1 MAQPQAVPKREIGG
15 RIAEHREAGV
25 IIARAGRPRA
35 AGIEGKPVRKGI
47 YRYILRHSARQQVVL
62 TLMAVASFPFLYA
75 FYELPKQIVNEAILA
90 NTLAFPVALAGVELG
105 QIAYLFLL
113 SALFLLLVF
122 FNQSFKYAINVYRG
136 RVGERMLRRLRFDL
150 YSRVLRFPLPTF
162 RKTSQ
167 GEVIQMITAEVE
179 PLGGFVGDAFSL
191 PAFQGG
197 TLLVIL
203 SFLLVQ
209 NPYMALAATALY
221 PLQFWLI
228 PKLQRRVNA
237 LGKER
242 VRLVRRL
249 SDRIGE
255 SIAGVQEIHAND
267 TSALHLA
274 QFSHRLGEIY
284 TVRLRIFIWKFIIK
298 FLNNSINQLGPFCF
312 YSIGG
317 YLVIDGNLEIG
328 TLLAAI
334 AAHKDLAAPWKE
346 LLTYYQRRED
356 ARIKFGQ
363 VIEQFEPAGMLDG
376 DLQRAEPASV
386 APLSGDVVGTN
397 VVLEDDTGTVLIDG
411 ASFRLDPTRHVAVVG
426 SGGSGKEDLMQ
437 VLARLIAASSGTIT
451 IGEDRLAQL
460 PEAVT
465 GRRLGYVGAQPY
477 LFAASVHDNLV
488 YGLKHRPL
496 RPAQYDDAGR
506 AELRARVHEAEA
518 SGNSVDDP
526 YADWID
532 YRAADAEGG
541 EELGR
546 RIFEALDVVGLA
558 EDIYEMGL
566 RGTIDPAAREDLAR
580 RLLDARAAFRDRLA
594 DPEIAALVETFD
606 PRAYNE
612 NATVGENLLFG
623 TPVGDAFQINRLAE
637 NSYVLQILE
646 ESDLTGPLLEAGRE
660 VAALMV
666 ELFADLPS
674 GHQFF
679 EQNSFISSDDLPA
692 FQAIIA
698 RIGREGIQA
707 LRSEERAMLLSLPF
721 MVSAARH
728 RLDAITPEIKDG
740 VLRARKRFADK
751 LPEHLAGAVEFFD
764 PARFNAAATL
774 QDNIL
779 FGKLAHG
786 QARGAERVG
795 ALIGEVIDALDLRS
809 AVMAVGLEF
818 QVGIGGSRLSGIQR
832 QRIGLART
840 LLKKPDILLLN
851 EAGAAFD
858 APSLVRLI
866 GRVLEAFRGRGVIW
880 ALSRP
885 DLAANFEEVMV
896 VRGGRVVEHGPVADL
911 DKDGSAFRD
920 LLSAG

>member
-1 MAQPQAVPKREIGG
+1 ME
-15 RIAEHREAGV
+15 
-25 IIARAGRPRA
+25 
-35 AGIEGKPVRKGI
+35 KGI
-47 YRYILRHSARQQVVL
+47 YRYILRHSVRRQVVL
-62 TLMAVASFPFLYA
+62 TLMAAASFPFLYA

-90 NTLAFPVALAGVELG
+90 NTIAFPVALAGVALD
-105 QIAYLFLL
+105 QIDYLFLL

-150 YSRVLRFPLPTF
+150 YSRVMRFPLPTF

-179 PLGGFVGDAFSL
+179 PLGGFIGDAFSL

-237 LGKER
+237 FGKER

-255 SIAGVQEIHAND
+255 TIAGVQEIHAND

-274 QFSHRLGEIY
+274 QFSGQLGEIY
-284 TVRLRIFIWKFIIK
+284 EVRLKIYIWKFIIK

-363 VIEQFEPAGMLDG
+363 VTDQFEPAGMLEL
-376 DLQRAEPASV
+376 DLQRIEPEAI
-386 APLSGDVVGTN
+386 APLSGEVVGSS
-397 VVLEDDTGTVLIDG
+397 VLLEDDTGTVLVDG
-411 ASFRLDPTRHVAVVG
+411 ATFRLDSARHVAMIG
-426 SGGSGKEDLMQ
+426 AGGSGKEELMQ
-437 VLARLIAASSGTIT
+437 LLARLIAANAGTIA
-451 IGEDRLAQL
+451 IGPDRLAEL

-465 GRRLGYVGAQPY
+465 GRRLGYVGAQPF
-477 LFAASVHDNLV
+477 LFAASVYDNLV

-496 RPAQYDDAGR
+496 NPAVYDDAGQT
-506 AELRARVHEAEA
+506 ALRARIREAEA
-518 SGNSVDDP
+518 SGNSADDP

-532 YRAADAEGG
+532 YRAAEAEGG
-541 EELGR
+541 EALGER
-546 RIFEALDVVGLA
+546 VFEALDIVGLTD
-558 EDIYEMGL
+558 DIYEMGL
-566 RGTIDPAAREDLAR
+566 RGTIDPAARSGLAQS
-580 RLLDARAAFRDRLA
+580 LLEARAAFRDRLA

-606 PRAYNE
+606 AEAYNE
-612 NATVGENLLFG
+612 NATLGENLLFG
-623 TPVGDAFQINRLAE
+623 TPVGDAFQIGRLAE
-637 NSYVLQILE
+637 NPYVLQVLE
-646 ESDLTGPLLEAGRE
+646 ESDLAAPLLEAGRE
-660 VAALMV
+660 VASLMV
-666 ELFADLPS
+666 ELFADLPP
-674 GHQFF
+674 GHHFF
-679 EQNSFISSDDLPA
+679 DQYSFISSEDLPE
-692 FQAIIA
+692 FQAVIT
-698 RIGREGIQA
+698 RIGREGMQA
-707 LRSEERAMLLSLPF
+707 LRPEERTMLLSLPF
-721 MVSAARH
+721 MVSPARH
-728 RLDAITPEIKDG
+728 RLDAITPEIKEG
-740 VLRARKRFADK
+740 VLQARKRFADR
-751 LPEHLAGAVEFFD
+751 LPGDLAGAVAFFD
-764 PARFNAAATL
+764 AGRFNEAATL

-779 FGKLAHG
+779 FGKLAYG
-786 QARGAERVG
+786 PARGAERVG
-795 ALIGEVIDALDLRS
+795 ALIREVIDALDLRH
-809 AVMAVGLEF
+809 AVMTVGLDF
-818 QVGIGGSRLSGIQR
+818 QVGIGGSRLSAAQR

-851 EAGAAFD
+851 DAGVGFD
-858 APSLVRLI
+858 APSLARLV

-885 DLAANFEEVMV
+885 DLASNFEQVMV
-896 VRGGRVVEHGPVADL
+896 VRGGKVVEHGAVADL
-911 DKDGSAFRD
+911 DKEGTAFRE
-920 LLSAG
+920 LLNAG